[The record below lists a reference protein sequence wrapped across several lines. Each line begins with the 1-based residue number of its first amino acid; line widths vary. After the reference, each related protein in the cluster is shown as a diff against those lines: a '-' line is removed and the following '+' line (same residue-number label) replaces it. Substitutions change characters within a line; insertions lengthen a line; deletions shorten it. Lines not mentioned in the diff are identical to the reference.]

1 MVSTQEKNTA
11 NSINWQRKKYKMAQR
26 KIIRKLELKKT
37 VTVIPAAAAVMST
50 LTVCCTMFWGSSDD
64 PGSVSLAGASDSG
77 AIFFNLSLV
86 LYLPLWALVLLL
98 YHSETWV
105 LGVTDF
111 QASEYLALSSKS
123 LKNLRKWHGWI
134 AIANVAGYAMLVAL
148 PVDEF
153 TTWHDIAAGIYFL
166 SLWAH
171 LAITVFWPVRQQRVP
186 DLNALQLL
194 RAFLLFGSTI
204 TGIGLSVGVFSQS
217 HEFESFEL
225 GGSGF
230 AAIYIFSFA
239 LEFRTTFN
247 SVSILVE
254 RSLSKQ
260 EHSKHEMSQST
271 KPPFED
277 DLLHAPRKLGG
288 RLKF

>member
-1 MVSTQEKNTA
+1 
-11 NSINWQRKKYKMAQR
+11 MAAKR

-37 VTVIPAAAAVMST
+37 VTLIPAAAAVMST
-50 LTVCCTMFWGSSDD
+50 LTVCFTLFCGSSDD
-64 PGSVSLAGASDSG
+64 PRSVSMAGASHSG

-86 LYLPLWALVLLL
+86 LYLPLWGLVLLI

-105 LGVTDF
+105 LGETDF
-111 QASEYLALSSKS
+111 DIYEYMPKFTRWFGLSRKR
-123 LKNLRKWHGWI
+123 LKHLRKWHGCI

-153 TTWHDIAAGIYFL
+153 STEHDIAAGIYFI
-166 SLWAH
+166 SLWLH
-171 LAITVFWPVRQQRVP
+171 LAIAVFFPVRHSKS
-186 DLNALQLL
+186 DLNAIQLI
-194 RAFLLFGSTI
+194 RVFLLFGSTI
-204 TGIGLSVGVFSQS
+204 TGIGLFIGMLSEN

-239 LEFRTTFN
+239 VEFRETFN
-247 SVSILVE
+247 SVSILVA
-254 RSLSKQ
+254 RYLSKQ
-260 EHSKHEMSQST
+260 EHSKHNIAAF

-277 DLLHAPRKLGG
+277 VLLQARPKPLGG

>member
-1 MVSTQEKNTA
+1 
-11 NSINWQRKKYKMAQR
+11 
-26 KIIRKLELKKT
+26 
-37 VTVIPAAAAVMST
+37 
-50 LTVCCTMFWGSSDD
+50 MFWGSSDD